1 MTIESVGERSDAERS
16 RRPELNAILRSST
29 AEVNIW
35 IAKFRTLISDSPA
48 ELAAYAIIAADFGG
62 SSSAAL

>member
-1 MTIESVGERSDAERS
+1 VTIESVGERSDAERS

-35 IAKFRTLISDSPA
+35 IAIFRIQLSRLPA